1 MSTHVEKE
9 EILIVMDYN
18 SLPSEYKL
26 DTVKESIEKYKEDF
40 NIEAVI
46 VPIDI
51 SRKNIEGSMV
61 LKPKI
66 HRL

>member
-1 MSTHVEKE
+1 MSTLVNKE
-9 EILIVMDYN
+9 EILIVIDYN

-40 NIEAVI
+40 NIEAII

-51 SRKNIEGSMV
+51 ARKNIEDSMFV
-61 LKPKI
+61 EPKI

>member
-1 MSTHVEKE
+1 MSRLVNKE

-40 NIEAVI
+40 NIEAII

-51 SRKNIEGSMV
+51 AKKNIEDSIFV
-61 LKPKI
+61 EPKI
-66 HRL
+66 HSL